1 MPLQIRRGTELQ
13 RTSMT
18 QPLAVGEL
26 LFVTSPTNRIY
37 VGDGTTLGGIAVT
50 GYTDENAQ
58 DAVAPMFTGGSHS
71 GINFVYNDASNIIN
85 ATVDLSNYNGTISA
99 SSFKGTLVADDSTA
113 LVDAVDGRIFLD
125 GTVKGNIVPDAD
137 VAYDLGSATYR
148 FRDLYLSGSSI
159 KLGAATITA
168 TGTAVN
174 LPLGS
179 TIGGSAIGIPG
190 GDLNVNIVA
199 DDSTVIV
206 NTTTEVVTA
215 QGGFVG
221 NVTGNVNGVITGTAG
236 SSLVGNVTGNL
247 TGNVTGNVNGIVT
260 GTAGSSLVGNVTG
273 NLTGNVTG
281 NVNGIV
287 TGTAGSSLV
296 GNVTGN
302 VTGDLTGNVTS
313 TGTSTFTTVDING
326 GTIDGTTIGATTA
339 STVRGT
345 TITATTSLTAPIF
358 IGNLTGNIIG
368 NVNGNVTG
376 NIIGDVKGSVF
387 AEDSTLMVDAT
398 SGNINTDNLTVITKI
413 NVDNI
418 ETTGLNVR
426 TNANSPLSI
435 TGIGT
440 LSPGTSNVFFN
451 IRAAKGS
458 ITSPT
463 TTAGGDYLGGVN
475 IQGYTGSTYKT
486 AASIQAIWAPD
497 ATLSDTYPASAIAI
511 SVGGN
516 GSVLHSAVLGPQG
529 VFTVPIFQMTN
540 YATTAYP
547 SGGPISLL
555 SGVTITGVAG
565 QFQCTATTLTVGG
578 TVTIRGTLAGATISG
593 YASPTTYYIVATN
606 GTTTFTLST
615 TNGGSGVTTSGTTP
629 TGVTYELSLPQ
640 KGMII
645 FDSTTNDFMGYD
657 GTAWVAFTGP

>member
-18 QPLAVGEL
+18 QPLAAGEL

-174 LPLGS
+174 LPAGS

-206 NTTTEVVTA
+206 NTTTQFVTA
-215 QGGFVG
+215 QGGFIG
-221 NVTGNVNGVITGTAG
+221 NV
-236 SSLVGNVTGNL
+236 
-247 TGNVTGNVNGIVT
+247 TGNVTGNV
-260 GTAGSSLVGNVTG
+260 S
-273 NLTGNVTG
+273 
-281 NVNGIV
+281 GIV

-302 VTGDLTGNVTS
+302 VTGNVNGIVTGTAGSTLVGNVTGDLTGNVFGDLIGDLRGSVFADDSSAIVNAENRIVTAA
-313 TGTSTFTTVDING
+313 G
-326 GTIDGTTIGATTA
+326 G
-339 STVRGT
+339 
-345 TITATTSLTAPIF
+345 F
-358 IGNLTGNIIG
+358 I
-368 NVNGNVTG
+368 GNVTG
-376 NIIGDVKGSVF
+376 NLTTSRIELTHTAFASGFLIESDVTTAGDIFTIRTHHNATDPSVSFFSRSRGTTSAPTSLAVSDGIFALAFSGTTSDGS
-387 AEDSTLMVDAT
+387 
-398 SGNINTDNLTVITKI
+398 
-413 NVDNI
+413 
-418 ETTGLNVR
+418 
-426 TNANSPLSI
+426 
-435 TGIGT
+435 TGIAAAFSAEVAAAPTAGV
-440 LSPGTSNVFFN
+440 LPGSLIFST
-451 IRAAKGS
+451 
-458 ITSPT
+458 T
-463 TTAGGDYLGGVN
+463 TTAGAFTTKLKIGPDGLQTVVAPALVAGASSGQVNVASIASWMKVNFNGVN
-475 IQGYTGSTYKT
+475 YAVPMYT
-486 AASIQAIWAPD
+486 I
-497 ATLSDTYPASAIAI
+497 
-511 SVGGN
+511 
-516 GSVLHSAVLGPQG
+516 
-529 VFTVPIFQMTN
+529 VP
-540 YATTAYP
+540 
-547 SGGPISLL
+547 
-555 SGVTITGVAG
+555 
-565 QFQCTATTLTVGG
+565 
-578 TVTIRGTLAGATISG
+578 
-593 YASPTTYYIVATN
+593 
-606 GTTTFTLST
+606 
-615 TNGGSGVTTSGTTP
+615 
-629 TGVTYELSLPQ
+629 
-640 KGMII
+640 
-645 FDSTTNDFMGYD
+645 
-657 GTAWVAFTGP
+657 

>member
-18 QPLAVGEL
+18 QPLAAGEL
-26 LFVTSPTNRIY
+26 LFVLPPTNRIY

-174 LPLGS
+174 LPAGS

-206 NTTTEVVTA
+206 NTTTQFVTA
-215 QGGFVG
+215 QGGFIG
-221 NVTGNVNGVITGTAG
+221 NV
-236 SSLVGNVTGNL
+236 
-247 TGNVTGNVNGIVT
+247 TGNVTGNVSGIVT
-260 GTAGSSLVGNVTG
+260 GTAGSSLVGNV
-273 NLTGNVTG
+273 TGNVTG

-302 VTGDLTGNVTS
+302 VTGNVNGIVTGTAGSTLVGNVTGDLTGNVFGDLIGDLRGSVFADDSSAIVNAENRIVTAA
-313 TGTSTFTTVDING
+313 G
-326 GTIDGTTIGATTA
+326 G
-339 STVRGT
+339 
-345 TITATTSLTAPIF
+345 F
-358 IGNLTGNIIG
+358 I
-368 NVNGNVTG
+368 GNVTG
-376 NIIGDVKGSVF
+376 NLTTSRIELTHTAFASGFLIESDVTTAGDIFTIRTHHNATDPSVSFFSRSRGTTSAPTSLAVSDGIFALAFSGTTSDGS
-387 AEDSTLMVDAT
+387 
-398 SGNINTDNLTVITKI
+398 
-413 NVDNI
+413 
-418 ETTGLNVR
+418 
-426 TNANSPLSI
+426 
-435 TGIGT
+435 TGIAAAFSAEVAAAPTAGV
-440 LSPGTSNVFFN
+440 LPGSLIFST
-451 IRAAKGS
+451 
-458 ITSPT
+458 T
-463 TTAGGDYLGGVN
+463 TTAGAFTTKLKIGPDGLQTVVAPALVAGASSGQVNVASIASWMKVNFNGVN
-475 IQGYTGSTYKT
+475 YAVPMYT
-486 AASIQAIWAPD
+486 I
-497 ATLSDTYPASAIAI
+497 
-511 SVGGN
+511 
-516 GSVLHSAVLGPQG
+516 
-529 VFTVPIFQMTN
+529 VP
-540 YATTAYP
+540 
-547 SGGPISLL
+547 
-555 SGVTITGVAG
+555 
-565 QFQCTATTLTVGG
+565 
-578 TVTIRGTLAGATISG
+578 
-593 YASPTTYYIVATN
+593 
-606 GTTTFTLST
+606 
-615 TNGGSGVTTSGTTP
+615 
-629 TGVTYELSLPQ
+629 
-640 KGMII
+640 
-645 FDSTTNDFMGYD
+645 
-657 GTAWVAFTGP
+657 

>member
-221 NVTGNVNGVITGTAG
+221 NVTGNVNGVI
-236 SSLVGNVTGNL
+236 
-247 TGNVTGNVNGIVT
+247 T

-645 FDSTTNDFMGYD
+645 FDSTTNDFMGYN